1 MGESISPNSE
11 TEDTDGVDPTVSR
24 RLSGNGLTRRRLQE
38 PQEPLA
44 LFDLPKQSSR
54 QRTT

>member
-11 TEDTDGVDPTVSR
+11 TEDTDGVDPTVGR